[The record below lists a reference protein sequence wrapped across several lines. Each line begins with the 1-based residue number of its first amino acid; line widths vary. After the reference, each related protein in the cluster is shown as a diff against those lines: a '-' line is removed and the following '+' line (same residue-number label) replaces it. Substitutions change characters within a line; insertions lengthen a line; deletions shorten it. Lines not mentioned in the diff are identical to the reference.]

1 MKPEKIGANS
11 NADYYRLGKVM
22 LRVSVRFPVP
32 PVCLSCRRNDCEHV
46 KDLED
51 LLSQAAPAAA

>member
-1 MKPEKIGANS
+1 
-11 NADYYRLGKVM
+11 VM

-32 PVCLSCRRNDCEHV
+32 PVCLTCRKNDCEHV